1 VTPKIAAGNIAEHV
15 ERQER
20 AVFEAAVR
28 LFTERGYDA
37 VSLGDIAA
45 EVGLARNSL
54 YRYFPGKSEILARW
68 VNRELEQGIG
78 RSEELLG
85 GEGPAAGRILRWA
98 DDQIEYARRPEHD
111 LLVAMSSAGRDLDTE
126 TLTALA
132 QNHERLRQ
140 PLVATVAEIVGED
153 GDADLTAD
161 LIVGLV
167 HAASRLE
174 SSRPGEEERI
184 RLFMHRGIR
193 GLLAPSE

>member
-1 VTPKIAAGNIAEHV
+1 MTPKIDADNIAEHV

-28 LFTERGYDA
+28 LFTERGYDR

-68 VNRELEQGIG
+68 VNRELEAGIE
-78 RSEELLG
+78 RSDELLG
-85 GEGPAAGRILRWA
+85 GEGEAAQRIVLWA

-111 LLVAMSSAGRDLDTE
+111 LLISMASAGRDLDPE
-126 TLTALA
+126 TRVALA
-132 QNHERLRQ
+132 RNHDRLRR
-140 PLVATVAEIVGED
+140 PLVAAVTEIVGETSE
-153 GDADLTAD
+153 AEVTAD

-167 HAASRLE
+167 HAASRLDA
-174 SSRPGEEERI
+174 SRPGEEEAI
-184 RLFMHRGIR
+184 RQRLHRGIR
-193 GLLAPSE
+193 GLLNLE